1 MQRKCPSCG
10 WATFTNEYRCSNCG
24 TVLPSIQA
32 GSAAQPHSSAS
43 GNMPKP
49 SKPTNPSGTIHSP
62 TQKNPPPPIP
72 RQTILHKQPPV
83 LTASPTSSP
92 AVAPKPMPQLAS
104 VRKTSPIHAPHH
116 PLPQKFYR
124 WGPSLVEGKVLDIRQ
139 TQNVDRGF
147 KTGDLL
153 SIGAKT
159 VLFFIDIK
167 YLFMSWAL
175 GSKKSKDMKTIEIL
189 RIESPAR
196 GVVDVRIEKD
206 MVGAGIN
213 ICDYVSVWGREITGV
228 VVMNRG
234 FNHTVNAEIR
244 LR

>member
-10 WATFTNEYRCSNCG
+10 WVTFTDEYRCSNCR
-24 TVLPSIQA
+24 TVLPSTHV
-32 GSAAQPHSSAS
+32 GRTAQPHSSAS
-43 GNMPKP
+43 GNMPKA
-49 SKPTNPSGTIHSP
+49 SKPTNPSSINRSP

-72 RQTILHKQPPV
+72 RQIIPHQQQPVSSANPGSFSM
-83 LTASPTSSP
+83 TAS
-92 AVAPKPMPQLAS
+92 APMSQP
-104 VRKTSPIHAPHH
+104 PHH
-116 PLPQKFYR
+116 PLPQKLYR
-124 WGPSLVEGKVLDIRQ
+124 WGPSLIEGKVLDIRQ
-139 TQNVDRGF
+139 TQNVNRDF

-159 VLFFIDIK
+159 ILFFTDIK
-167 YLFMSWAL
+167 YLFMSWAM
-175 GSKKSKDMKTIEIL
+175 GPKKPKDMKTIEIL

-206 MVGAGIN
+206 MVGASIN
-213 ICDYVSVWGREITGV
+213 ICDYISVWGREISGV